1 MDLRE
6 PKNELLERGN
16 KTQYNLRTG
25 INKIDTKE
33 FNNILC
39 YILIRIFYID
49 VTKEECV
56 AALCE

>member
-6 PKNELLERGN
+6 LKNELLERGN

-39 YILIRIFYID
+39 YILIRTLYID